1 MKEEEEE
8 TKVKDID
15 KCFSLFVEY
24 GGRVKKNM
32 AERNLMALAPLNSRE
47 GCSELL
53 GMSMLNNCGPL
64 ALNSY
69 YNK

>member
-1 MKEEEEE
+1 
-8 TKVKDID
+8 
-15 KCFSLFVEY
+15 
-24 GGRVKKNM
+24 M

-47 GCSELL
+47 GCSKLL
-53 GMSMLNNCGPL
+53 GMRMLNNCGPL